1 MTSASGIREYLLT
14 NSPWVDTDKTV
25 DQVLFGDGDMPAAK
39 VGVCWYPSMDTI
51 VAANGAGC
59 ELVVTH
65 EPLFWR
71 HRPEEEHWWNREPGT
86 TKYRYLQETGMVVL
100 RAHDSWDQWPDI
112 GIRDSWAAFLGF
124 TNLTFALEK
133 HPHVL
138 GIYDV
143 EPQPL
148 RALAQHIADRVAE
161 LGEDSIRV
169 MGDPDRIVS
178 RPSLGVGCC
187 CPSAEIVEAG
197 SDVAI
202 VCYDG
207 ASYWESRER
216 LYEMGAAVIA
226 VEHGTS
232 EMPGIE
238 NLCAHLAE
246 QFPDTEFQ
254 YFAEHPCP
262 WTVTGK
268 A

>member
-1 MTSASGIREYLLT
+1 M
-14 NSPWVDTDKTV
+14 
-25 DQVLFGDGDMPAAK
+25 
-39 VGVCWYPSMDTI
+39 
-51 VAANGAGC
+51 
-59 ELVVTH
+59 
-65 EPLFWR
+65 
-71 HRPEEEHWWNREPGT
+71 
-86 TKYRYLQETGMVVL
+86 
-100 RAHDSWDQWPDI
+100 
-112 GIRDSWAAFLGF
+112 GIRDSWARFLGF
-124 TNLTFALEK
+124 ENLTFTLEG

-148 RALAQHIADRVAE
+148 RVLAQHIADRVAV
-161 LGEDSIRV
+161 LGEDSVRV
-169 MGDPDRIVS
+169 MGDPDCIVS

-187 CPSAEIVEAG
+187 CPTAEIIDAG

-226 VEHGTS
+226 LEHGTT

-238 NLCAHLAE
+238 NLCRHLAE
-246 QFPDTEFQ
+246 RFPETEFQ

-262 WTVTGK
+262 WTAVGN
-268 A
+268 AE